1 MIISGDEV
9 ISCILKK
16 LTPCLPQDGKAFIC
30 YKYLNPAIKCHAE
43 LVSAS
48 HETLKRVQGDNK
60 TGIVSASCAI
70 IAGLR

>member
-1 MIISGDEV
+1 MLISGDEV

-30 YKYLNPAIKCHAE
+30 YKYLNIAIKCHAE

-48 HETLKRVQGDNK
+48 HETLKRVRVTIKLALYLPLAQLSLD
-60 TGIVSASCAI
+60 
-70 IAGLR
+70 